1 MRRENYDYYDEEIE
15 EDVLDIEDLI
25 FTLLRRWKLIILTMI
40 PVLVLGFIFANT
52 RPTLYQA
59 ETSLMISGN
68 NVGVSLDRGDI
79 DLNQKLTVTYL
90 ELAKSKV
97 ILQNVIRKFDLK
109 EDEKTLASNISIL
122 PVADTEIIKLSYK
135 NSDPQLAAVITN
147 EIAKQFITRVSNIM
161 KVRNISVID
170 VAEIPTKPLP
180 KKRVLI
186 ILASGMA
193 GLVLGV
199 GVAFIVEF
207 MFAKLRKPKDIE
219 RILGVPMIGMIPE
232 FQDIKN
238 EMEIEEEEIEEK
250 GEKNA

>member
-1 MRRENYDYYDEEIE
+1 MRKENYSYYEDEMED
-15 EDVLDIEDLI
+15 DVLDIEDLI

-40 PVLVLGFIFANT
+40 PVLVLGVIFANT

-68 NVGVSLDRGDI
+68 NVGISLDRGDI

-109 EDEKTLASNISIL
+109 ENEKTLASNISIL

-135 NSDPQLAAVITN
+135 DRDPQLAAVITN
-147 EIAKQFITRVSNIM
+147 EIAKQFITRVSEVM
-161 KVRNISVID
+161 RVRNISVID
-170 VAEIPTKPLP
+170 RADVPQRPLP

-186 ILASGMA
+186 VIASAMA

-207 MFAKLRKPKDIE
+207 MFAKLRKPKDME
-219 RILGVPMIGMIPE
+219 KILGVPMIGMIPE
-232 FQDIKN
+232 FENIDT
-238 EMEIEEEEIEEK
+238 EGEEEE
-250 GEKNA
+250 

>member
-1 MRRENYDYYDEEIE
+1 MRKENYSYYEDEMED
-15 EDVLDIEDLI
+15 DVLDIEDLI

-40 PVLVLGFIFANT
+40 PVLVLGVIFANT

-68 NVGVSLDRGDI
+68 NVGISLDRGDI

-109 EDEKTLASNISIL
+109 ENEKTLASNISIL

-135 NSDPQLAAVITN
+135 DRDPQLAAVITN
-147 EIAKQFITRVSNIM
+147 EIAKQFIARVSEVM
-161 KVRNISVID
+161 RVRNISVID
-170 VAEIPTKPLP
+170 RADVPQRPLP

-186 ILASGMA
+186 VIASAMA

-207 MFAKLRKPKDIE
+207 MFAKLRKPKDME
-219 RILGVPMIGMIPE
+219 KILGVPMIGMIPE
-232 FQDIKN
+232 FENI
-238 EMEIEEEEIEEK
+238 ETEGEEEE
-250 GEKNA
+250 

>member
-1 MRRENYDYYDEEIE
+1 MRKENYSYYEDEMED
-15 EDVLDIEDLI
+15 DVLDIEDLI

-40 PVLVLGFIFANT
+40 PVLVLGVIFANT

-68 NVGVSLDRGDI
+68 NVGISLDRGDI

-109 EDEKTLASNISIL
+109 ENEKTLASHISIL

-135 NSDPQLAAVITN
+135 DRDPQLAAVITN
-147 EIAKQFITRVSNIM
+147 EIAKQFIARVSEVM
-161 KVRNISVID
+161 RVRNISVID
-170 VAEIPTKPLP
+170 RADVPQRPLP

-186 ILASGMA
+186 VIASAMA

-207 MFAKLRKPKDIE
+207 MFAKLRKPKDME
-219 RILGVPMIGMIPE
+219 KILGVPMIGMIPE
-232 FQDIKN
+232 FENI
-238 EMEIEEEEIEEK
+238 ETEGEEEE
-250 GEKNA
+250 

>member
-1 MRRENYDYYDEEIE
+1 MRKENYSYYEDEMED
-15 EDVLDIEDLI
+15 DVLDIEDLI

-40 PVLVLGFIFANT
+40 PVLVLGVIFANT

-68 NVGVSLDRGDI
+68 NVGISLDRGDI

-109 EDEKTLASNISIL
+109 ENEKTLASNISIL

-135 NSDPQLAAVITN
+135 DRDPQLAAVITN
-147 EIAKQFITRVSNIM
+147 EIAKQFITRVSEVM
-161 KVRNISVID
+161 RVRNISVID
-170 VAEIPTKPLP
+170 RADVPQRPLP

-186 ILASGMA
+186 VIASAMA

-207 MFAKLRKPKDIE
+207 MFAKLRKPKDME
-219 RILGVPMIGMIPE
+219 KILGVPMIGMIPE
-232 FQDIKN
+232 FENI
-238 EMEIEEEEIEEK
+238 ETEGEEEE
-250 GEKNA
+250 

>member
-1 MRRENYDYYDEEIE
+1 MRKENYNYYEDEMED
-15 EDVLDIEDLI
+15 DVLDIEDLI

-40 PVLVLGFIFANT
+40 PVLVLGVIFANT

-68 NVGVSLDRGDI
+68 NVGISLDRGDI

-109 EDEKTLASNISIL
+109 ENEKTLASNISIL

-135 NSDPQLAAVITN
+135 DRDPQLAAVITN
-147 EIAKQFITRVSNIM
+147 EIAKQFIARVSEVM
-161 KVRNISVID
+161 RVRNISVID
-170 VAEIPTKPLP
+170 RADVPQRPLP

-186 ILASGMA
+186 VIASAMA

-207 MFAKLRKPKDIE
+207 MFAKLRKPKDME
-219 RILGVPMIGMIPE
+219 KILGVPMIGMIPE
-232 FQDIKN
+232 FENI
-238 EMEIEEEEIEEK
+238 ETEGEEEE
-250 GEKNA
+250 